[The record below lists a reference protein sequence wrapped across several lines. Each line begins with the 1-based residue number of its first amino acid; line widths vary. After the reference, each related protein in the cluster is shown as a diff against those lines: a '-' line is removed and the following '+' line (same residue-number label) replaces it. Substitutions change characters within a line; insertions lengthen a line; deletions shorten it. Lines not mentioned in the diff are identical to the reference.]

1 MSKKTNNSRFNTLF
15 SSLAEKAAPPP
26 EQQNVPAGWTWEC
39 DRSYR
44 YISCSPDAGEILLLD
59 SHQFLGQDLRTFLLT
74 ESSTLEIS
82 QTLAQA
88 GSGFDAAL
96 VFQAAD
102 LAQVT
107 VRMTFFQRFDENDD
121 FDGWRGFAQVLS
133 RVVPPPPATA
143 AATPQPLEEFRAEF
157 QPVRMGYQF
166 GPSGMAPAGEA
177 WTSAARESL
186 SINDAVIH
194 NEHGIHSLALP
205 IRLQG
210 QPIGFAELIDEKGQ
224 PWSQD
229 DRLLVQEVTQQLA
242 LALENAQLYATVQH
256 ELVDRIR
263 AERETQRRNQ
273 DLSALN
279 QIGRQ
284 LNRLSSPMEL
294 LEQIAVDIG
303 LVIDNRNLVI
313 ALFDEYQNA
322 ITFPIYTIQGER
334 LTMPGRS
341 FRNGLTEY
349 ILTTRAPF
357 LAGENIVQLLDDL
370 HIDQPEPSPL
380 SLIGVPL
387 LVGDQAIGVFLA
399 QSFDHQHAF
408 TEYQLDLLTTIAA
421 QTTTALENARL
432 FQQMQSTLLTIEVRE
447 RYQKNVARSIA
458 TLTEVGSQS
467 LGEVLHLL
475 AIAAQTSRVYYAHS
489 IHKEGYACWEI
500 KDIWTAP
507 GTPSFHKRTGDPVY
521 ISIDRYA
528 FLANE
533 LQEQGRICGSTSIM
547 PSPERELLQS
557 LGIRSFLALA
567 VPGQEA
573 VPGFLGFDDTGYERP
588 WGTEEIDALQMASA
602 SLSNTYIR
610 ENLLDQL
617 TLSLD
622 ESENLYSSS
631 RRLGVANGLQ
641 EILSALVEGLRVP
654 SINRAELI
662 LFTYSTQ
669 AEMTSARVAAN
680 WYGGYGTTPA
690 PLETVFGAD
699 ALKTS
704 TGLLTTS
711 PIFIDHYSPETESA
725 RLSPEVIDPTTT
737 SSLGILPL
745 LVGKKQIG
753 VVVLYTN
760 AYHAFTDKEKRAYPP
775 LIGQMAIAVENL
787 SLFQQ
792 TEIALG
798 ETETLYQASE
808 ELNRAKTLEEILHIL
823 GRYTVIGLNS
833 HKQAICLFHQ
843 PLSALSFPEDFWI
856 AAHLPTASGSP
867 PSHPTVS
874 MRSLISADKFISA
887 AAPTL
892 IHDIQT
898 FPDLIESARA
908 YLHDDLGAVS
918 ALFVPL
924 LVGEHW
930 IGFIG
935 VLYPQQQAFQDSDS
949 KQLTSLAGQAAVVIQ
964 NLRSIES
971 SQQRADEAILLF
983 QTSRHFLQ
991 AKNEGEMLKI
1001 ALGTCYK
1008 GVHSDGISIDLMFF
1022 ENSQL
1027 FFEQAA
1033 HISGT
1038 DMTLPPD
1045 GSRFPAINYPFT
1057 DLLLNGQTVTS
1068 DNLREDSRLD
1078 NAAREQ
1084 IQKSQ
1089 VASAILLPLQVR
1101 QQNIGVLKIFRGE
1114 QSPFTN
1120 AETTFLQTVA
1130 TQFSVSLDNFRLLHE
1145 AQHSAKEA
1153 RQRSEELSLIN
1164 RVVSS
1169 VAASL
1174 DLRTG
1179 LRIVINELS
1188 SAFALPSGNIFLLDE
1203 SKSRLMIVADYAE
1216 DAQTSIGLRFSI
1228 EPNSAAQQVI
1238 TTRKPLSIQ
1247 DALTNPLT
1255 QNANDF
1261 VKLRNI
1267 HDLVMLPLA
1276 TANEVIGIVQLNL
1289 REEGQALTA
1298 DEIRLAETVIYQAAA
1313 AIQNSRLFEQSQNAL
1328 AETELLYKM
1337 TRSLAQAT
1345 NAQGL
1350 LETVFQLAMPKA
1362 ADRVSL
1368 FIIHLGPNQ
1377 EPNGLELAGY
1387 YDIEKQFRPSTAHFP
1402 PASLPILNSLHNE
1415 CQYVPDVQ
1423 HAGLDPVTN
1432 RTLSQLSTAAFC
1444 LVPLRSAGRLVGL
1457 LLVSSKKPAT
1467 YTPQEVHVL
1476 QIMNDSFAVALEKQR
1491 LLTEAQR
1498 RALELQSAAEIARD
1512 TSGTLALDSLLKRAV
1527 QMVGQRFKIN
1537 HVGVYLID
1545 EFNRYAVIREA
1556 TGKIGEELIRSNHR
1570 LPVDRTS
1577 VIGMAALSS
1586 ETLVVNDVRTNTIYL
1601 ANPLLH
1607 ETRSELVIPLKIG
1620 QRVIGVLDFES
1631 NQVGY
1636 FQSDDVNVLQLLSD
1650 QIAVAIEN
1658 ARAYELAQKAITEI
1672 RELDRLKSQ
1681 FLANMSHELRTP
1693 LNSII
1698 GFSRVI
1704 LKGIDGPITEMMQ
1717 VDLTAIYN
1725 SGQHLLQLI
1734 NDVLDLSKI
1743 EAGKMELAFEEID
1756 LPELVKGAVTTAA
1769 GLIKDKP
1776 IKIVKNIPS
1785 NLPVIQADQMRIR
1798 QVLINFLSNAAKF
1811 TDQGTITL
1819 EAAVVT
1825 SPEGSKE
1832 VMVMVTDTGAGI
1844 APEDSS
1850 KLFQAFSQVDDS
1862 PARKTG
1868 GTGLGLSIC
1877 RSLIEMHGGR
1887 IGLLR
1892 SEINKG
1898 STFFFTLPV
1907 KGQPARLE
1915 LPSGPAAG
1923 ETAFTVLAIS
1933 ADAQAAGMIQQRLE
1947 QAGYQVVTLTDPAQA
1962 VETAAR
1968 LQPLAIVLDIHM
1980 TSPQGWRVLHQIKND
1995 PETRQIPI
2003 VVCAVQAN
2011 QSGYS
2016 FGAIDYL
2023 VKPAPPE
2030 ELLDTLRQHNL
2041 NGGFKQILVVNDNP
2055 DERQLIQQVLR
2066 DQGSFETLQLDPSGQ
2081 NAINLTGKQ
2090 PDAAIIDLFSGD
2102 MIGLALFEEL
2112 RGRTDTAEIPIIL
2125 MGEVHSSDEDYSRL
2139 DKWSQELLARH
2150 NLPRNDLLNAIQAA
2164 IRQLQPQV
2172 AGPAQ
2177 LHPASSQ
2184 A

>member
-26 EQQNVPAGWTWEC
+26 EQQNIPAGWTWEC

-59 SHQFLGQDLRTFLLT
+59 TQQFLGQDLRTFLLT
-74 ESSTLEIS
+74 EPSTLEIS

-96 VFQAAD
+96 VFQASDHAH
-102 LAQVT
+102 VT
-107 VRMTFFQRFDENDD
+107 VRMTFFQRFDENDE

-133 RVVPPPPATA
+133 RTVPPPPA
-143 AATPQPLEEFRAEF
+143 ATPTPSEPLEEFRAEY
-157 QPVRMGYQF
+157 QPVRMGYQL
-166 GPSGMAPAGEA
+166 GPGGITPASEA
-177 WTSAARESL
+177 WTSAAQESV
-186 SINDAVIH
+186 SSNDAVIQ
-194 NEHGIHSLALP
+194 NEQGIHSLALP
-205 IRLQG
+205 IRIKG
-210 QPIGFAELIDEKGQ
+210 QPIGFAELIDEKRQ

-284 LNRLSSPMEL
+284 LNRLSSPLEL

-313 ALFDEYQNA
+313 ALYDEYQNA

-334 LTMPGRS
+334 LIMPGRS

-349 ILTTRAPF
+349 ILTTKAPF
-357 LAGENIVQLLDDL
+357 LAGENIVQLLDSL
-370 HIDQPEPSPL
+370 QIDQPEPSPL

-399 QSFDHQHAF
+399 QSFDQQHAF
-408 TEYQLDLLTTIAA
+408 SEYQLDLLTTIAA

-475 AIAAQTSRVYYAHS
+475 GIAAQTSRVYYAHS
-489 IHKEGYACWEI
+489 IFKEGYACWEI
-500 KDIWTAP
+500 RDIWTAP
-507 GTPSFHKRTGDPVY
+507 GTPSFLKRTGDPVY
-521 ISIDRYA
+521 ISIDRYT

-567 VPGQEA
+567 VPGQET

-602 SLSNTYIR
+602 SLSNTLIR

-662 LFTYSTQ
+662 LFTYSAQ
-669 AEMTSARVAAN
+669 IEITSARVAAN
-680 WYGGYGTTPA
+680 WYGGYGTTPT
-690 PLETVFGAD
+690 PLETIFGAD
-699 ALKTS
+699 ALQNS
-704 TGLLTTS
+704 TGLMASS
-711 PIFIDHYSPETESA
+711 PIFIDRYSPELEDV
-725 RLSPEVIDPTTT
+725 RLSPEVIDPATTT
-737 SSLGILPL
+737 SLGILPL

-753 VVVLYTN
+753 AVLLYTN
-760 AYHAFTDKEKRAYPP
+760 IFHNFSETEKRAYPP

-792 TEIALG
+792 TQTALG

-808 ELNRAKTLEEILHIL
+808 ELNRAKSLEEILHIL

-833 HKQAICLFHQ
+833 HNQAICLFHQ
-843 PLSALSFPEDFWI
+843 ILAVDSFPEDFWI
-856 AAHLPTASGSP
+856 AARLPAANGSP
-867 PSHPTVS
+867 LSRQSIS
-874 MRSLISADKFISA
+874 MGSLISPDRFLSA
-887 AAPTL
+887 SAPTL
-892 IHDIQT
+892 ILDILT
-898 FPDLIESARA
+898 FPGLIDSARTL
-908 YLHDDLGAVS
+908 LHDNLGAVS

-924 LVGEHW
+924 LVGEQW

-935 VLYPQQQAFQDSDS
+935 ALYPQRQAFQESDS
-949 KQLTSLAGQAAVVIQ
+949 KRLTSLAGQAAVVIQ

-971 SQQRADEAILLF
+971 SQQRADEATLLF
-983 QTSRHFLQ
+983 QTSRRFLQ
-991 AKNEGEMLKI
+991 AENEGEMLKI
-1001 ALGTCYK
+1001 ALDTCHK
-1008 GVHSDGISIDLMFF
+1008 GVHSDGISIDLVFF

-1027 FFEQAA
+1027 IFEQAS
-1033 HISGT
+1033 HISGP
-1038 DMTLPPD
+1038 DMAFSAD
-1045 GSRFPAINYPFT
+1045 GSRFPSINYPFT

-1068 DNLREDSRLD
+1068 DNVRDDQRLD
-1078 NAAREQ
+1078 DAAREQ
-1084 IQKSQ
+1084 LQQSQ

-1101 QQNIGVLKIFRGE
+1101 QQNFGVLKIFRRE
-1114 QSPFTN
+1114 LSPFSS

-1203 SKSRLMIVADYAE
+1203 NKSRLVIVADYAE

-1228 EPNSAAQQVI
+1228 EPNSAIEQVI
-1238 TTRKPLSIQ
+1238 TTRKPLTIQ
-1247 DALTNPLT
+1247 DATNNPLT
-1255 QNANDF
+1255 KSAKDF

-1267 HDLVMLPLA
+1267 HGLVMLPL
-1276 TANEVIGIVQLNL
+1276 TTGNEVIGIVELNF
-1289 REEGQALTA
+1289 REEGQVLTA

-1337 TRSLAQAT
+1337 TRSFAQAT

-1362 ADRVSL
+1362 ADRISL

-1377 EPNGLELAGY
+1377 EPNDLELAGY

-1402 PASLPILNSLHNE
+1402 PASLPILNSLQNE
-1415 CQYVPDVQ
+1415 CQYVADVQ
-1423 HAGLDPVTN
+1423 RAGLNPITN
-1432 RTLSQLSTAAFC
+1432 RTLSQLSAAAFC

-1457 LLVSSKKPAT
+1457 LLVSSKKPAA

-1512 TSGTLALDSLLKRAV
+1512 TSGTLALDNLLKRAV
-1527 QMVGQRFKIN
+1527 QMVGQRFKID

-1545 EFNRYAVIREA
+1545 EFNRYALIREA

-1577 VIGMAALSS
+1577 AIGMAAMTA
-1586 ETLVVNDVRTNTIYL
+1586 ETLVVNDVRTNTMYL
-1601 ANPLLH
+1601 VNPLLH

-1631 NQVGY
+1631 NQIGY

-1658 ARAYELAQKAITEI
+1658 ARAYEVAQKAITEI

-1756 LPELVKGAVTTAA
+1756 ISELVKGAVTTAA
-1769 GLIKDKP
+1769 GIIKDKP
-1776 IKIVKNIPS
+1776 IKIIKNIPT
-1785 NLPVIQADQMRIR
+1785 NLPAIQADQMRIR

-1811 TDQGTITL
+1811 TDQGTITI

-1825 SPEGSKE
+1825 NPEGGSE
-1832 VMVMVTDTGAGI
+1832 VMVMVSDTGAGI
-1844 APEDSS
+1844 APEDGS
-1850 KLFQAFSQVDDS
+1850 KLFLPFSQVDDS
-1862 PARKTG
+1862 PTRKTG

-1915 LPSGPAAG
+1915 LPAGPAAG
-1923 ETAFTVLAIS
+1923 QAAFTVLTVS
-1933 ADAQAAGMIQQRLE
+1933 DDAQAAEMVQQRLE
-1947 QAGYQVVTLTDPAQA
+1947 QAGYKVVTLTDPTQA

-1980 TSPQGWRVLHQIKND
+1980 SSAQGWHVVHRIKND

-2003 VVCAVQAN
+2003 VVCAVQAD
-2011 QSGYS
+2011 QRGYS
-2016 FGAIDYL
+2016 FGTLDYL
-2023 VKPAPPE
+2023 VKPVPAE
-2030 ELLDTLRQHNL
+2030 ELLDTLRQRNL
-2041 NGGFKQILVVNDNP
+2041 SGELKQILVVNDNP
-2055 DERQLIQQVLR
+2055 EELQHIQQILR
-2066 DQGSFETLQLDPSGQ
+2066 NHGNYETVQLDPSGQ
-2081 NAINLTGKQ
+2081 NAGNLTGKQ
-2090 PDAAIIDLFSGD
+2090 PDAAIIDLFSRE
-2102 MIGLALFEEL
+2102 MVGLALLEKF
-2112 RGRTDTAEIPIIL
+2112 RSRTNSPQIPIIM
-2125 MGEVHSSDEDYSRL
+2125 MGEVHSSDEDYTRL
-2139 DKWSQELLARH
+2139 EKYTQELLTRH
-2150 NLPRNDLLNAIQAA
+2150 ILQRNDLLNAIQAA
-2164 IRQLQPQV
+2164 ISHLQPQV
-2172 AGPAQ
+2172 AEPVQ
-2177 LHPASSQ
+2177 LHPTSSQ